1 MAKISKENLIEV
13 LAKKACCSKK
23 EAVDCL
29 NTVIN
34 EITGSLKKGNDVVL
48 TGFGTFTVSKRKAR
62 MGRNPKTGAAIKIPA
77 MSVPRFKAG
86 KALKD
91 AVR

>member
-1 MAKISKENLIEV
+1 MTKQDVIEAVASKTKLPKSEVAEV
-13 LAKKACCSKK
+13 LN
-23 EAVDCL
+23 AVLD
-29 NTVIN
+29 T
-34 EITGSLKKGNDVVL
+34 ITKNMKGGVVL
-48 TGFGTFTVSKRKAR
+48 TGFGTFMVSDRKAR
-62 MGRNPKTGAAIKIPA
+62 VGRNPQTGETLNIPA

>member
-1 MAKISKENLIEV
+1 MTKQDVIEAVANKSKLPKSEVAEV
-13 LAKKACCSKK
+13 LN
-23 EAVDCL
+23 AVLD
-29 NTVIN
+29 T
-34 EITGSLKKGNDVVL
+34 ITKNMKGGVVL
-48 TGFGTFTVSKRKAR
+48 TGFGTFMVSQRKAR
-62 MGRNPKTGAAIKIPA
+62 VGRNPQTGETLNIPA